1 MKITDFLVAEPFD
14 FTDSRGVENTLRLQY
29 ITDYLY
35 EDKVLKV
42 YRVVDVFTLKERVV
56 KHLVLSNRNK
66 LDNKRFNAASRNW
79 DESSNTMINEEF
91 NFILILSHRPVGIID
106 IFFLYVVTMISSLLA
121 IGLITYSLYEDVMK
135 NQFDE
140 DTVIYSILW
149 LLCILAL
156 GVSIIYAIKEKRK

>member
-29 ITDYLY
+29 IADYLY

-66 LDNKRFNAASRNW
+66 LDNKRFNAASCNW

-106 IFFLYVVTMISSLLA
+106 IFFLYVVTMISSLLV

-156 GVSIIYAIKEKRK
+156 GVSIKYAIKEKRK